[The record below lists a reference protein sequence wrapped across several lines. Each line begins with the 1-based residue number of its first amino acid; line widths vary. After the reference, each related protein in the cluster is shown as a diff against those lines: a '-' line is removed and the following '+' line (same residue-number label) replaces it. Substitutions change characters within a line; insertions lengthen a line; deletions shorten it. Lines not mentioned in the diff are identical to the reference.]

1 MTLAESLA
9 SMMAEYIDGAKRMS
23 ADWRPDPEQLRTLFE
38 RRLARFISADAIAQI
53 ISEDASLQNGNLNT
67 GFLAV
72 KIAEVCEGK
81 HGQH

>member
-9 SMMAEYIDGAKRMS
+9 NMMVEYIEGAKKMPL
-23 ADWRPDPEQLRTLFE
+23 DWRPQEKELQTLFE
-38 RRLARFISADAIAQI
+38 RRLSRFVSADKIAMV

-72 KIAEVCEGK
+72 RIAEVCEGK
-81 HGQH
+81 QKP

>member
-9 SMMAEYIDGAKRMS
+9 SMMVEYIDGVKRMPP
-23 ADWRPDPEQLRTLFE
+23 DWKPQPKELQTLFE
-38 RRLARFISADAIAQI
+38 RRLARFISADTIAQI

-72 KIAEVCEGK
+72 KIAETCEGK
-81 HGQH
+81 RESQ